1 MLTRACSLAATG
13 LLSVLLGLLLNGLA
27 LAQDADI
34 ARKKCV
40 DFGFQANTNQHAEC
54 VKQFLQSS
62 GGTKPPAKADKI
74 VRQPVNSTQLEE
86 KFWDAAMS
94 IGNRA
99 AFEGYLQ
106 TYPRGRYV
114 ALARASL
121 ERLSDAVAA
130 HQQALAE
137 AAEKLA
143 TERAVFEA
151 EQKLARER
159 AAAEAA
165 QRVAAAEAARRAAA
179 NPRPGQVI
187 KDCADCPEMVA
198 IPGGSFVMGADKNND
213 EKPPHPVTLR
223 SFLMGKT
230 EVTHGQ
236 WKVVMGSNPSRF
248 SQCGDDCPVEQ
259 VSWNDAQAFIGKL
272 NQKTGLAYRLPSEAE
287 WEYAAR
293 AGSTTEWSFGDS
305 ENQLGEYAWYAGNS
319 QSQSQRVTNK
329 IPNAFGLFDMHGN
342 VRGWVQDCWHGYY
355 IGAPTDGSAWTTGC
369 SGDYRVLRGGSW
381 GSDPAYLRSAIRS
394 RFTPDGRYDGSGFR
408 LARTP

>member
-1 MLTRACSLAATG
+1 MLKRGFSFAATRF
-13 LLSVLLGLLLNGLA
+13 LWVWLGLLNGA
-27 LAQDADI
+27 AHAQEAEV

-40 DFGFQANTNQHAEC
+40 DFGFQPNTNQHAEC

-62 GGTKPPAKADKI
+62 GGNKPPPRAGKI
-74 VRQPVNSTQLEE
+74 VGQPMNSTQLEE
-86 KFWDAAMS
+86 KFWDAAIS

-106 TYPRGRYV
+106 TYPKGRYV

-130 HQQALAE
+130 QQQALTE

-159 AAAEAA
+159 VAAEAA
-165 QRVAAAEAARRAAA
+165 QKVAAAEATRRAAA
-179 NPRPGQVI
+179 NHRPGQVI
-187 KDCADCPEMVA
+187 KDCADCPEMIV
-198 IPGGSFVMGADKNND
+198 IPGGSFVMGSDKYND
-213 EKPPHPVTLR
+213 EKPPHTVAVR

-230 EVTHGQ
+230 EVTQGQ
-236 WKVVMGSNPSRF
+236 WKAVMGSNPSRF
-248 SQCGDDCPVEQ
+248 SQCGEDCPVEQ

-293 AGSTTEWSFGDS
+293 AGSTTDWSHGNEAPRLADF
-305 ENQLGEYAWYAGNS
+305 AWYSVNS
-319 QSQSQRVTNK
+319 GSKSQAVAQKR
-329 IPNAFGLFDMHGN
+329 PNAFGLFDMHGN
-342 VRGWVQDCWHGYY
+342 VWEWVEDCWHDNYSR
-355 IGAPTDGSAWTTGC
+355 APDDGTAWTMGC
-369 SGDYRVLRGGSW
+369 SDSNRVLRGGSW
-381 GSDPAYLRSAIRS
+381 NLFPANLRTAIRDRNS
-394 RFTPDGRYDGSGFR
+394 PDTRYNYSGLR
-408 LARTP
+408 LARSP